1 MDACRKY
8 GIKRYHQV
16 STDEVYG
23 DLPLDRPDL
32 FFTEETPIH
41 TSSPYSSSKAGA
53 DLLVL
58 AYHRTY
64 GLPVTISRCSN
75 NYGPYHFPEKLIPLM
90 IANALND
97 KPLPVYGK
105 GENVRDWLYVEDH
118 CRAIDLIIHNG
129 RVGEVYNVGGHNEM
143 KNIDIVKMICKELG
157 KPESLIT
164 YVADRKGHDMRY
176 AIDPTKIHNEL
187 GWLPE
192 TKFADGIKKTIQWYL
207 DNKEWWETII
217 SGEYQNYYEKMY
229 ANREEQEE
237 LKMKVFVTGVAGQLG
252 HDVMNEL
259 AKRGY
264 EGIGSDIAKSYNGI
278 QDGTPVVSMPYV
290 QMDITDKASVEKVLT
305 EVNADAVIH
314 CAAWTA
320 VDLAEDEDKKDKV
333 HAVNAEGTKNIAEVC
348 KKLDSKMVYTS
359 TDYVFNGQ
367 GEEPWQPDCKDYQPL
382 NVYGQ
387 SKLDG
392 ELAVSETLDK
402 YFIVRIAWVFGKNGN
417 NFIKTMLKVGKNHD
431 KLRVVNDQIGTPTYT
446 FDLARLLV
454 DMIETDKYGYY
465 HATNEG
471 GYISWYD
478 FTKEIFRQ
486 AVEQGHTE
494 YGEDRITV
502 DPVTTAEYGVSKAAR
517 PFNSRLDKK
526 KLVENGFTP
535 LPTWQ
540 DALGRYLKE
549 LNIGEL

>member
-1 MDACRKY
+1 
-8 GIKRYHQV
+8 
-16 STDEVYG
+16 
-23 DLPLDRPDL
+23 
-32 FFTEETPIH
+32 
-41 TSSPYSSSKAGA
+41 
-53 DLLVL
+53 
-58 AYHRTY
+58 
-64 GLPVTISRCSN
+64 
-75 NYGPYHFPEKLIPLM
+75 
-90 IANALND
+90 
-97 KPLPVYGK
+97 
-105 GENVRDWLYVEDH
+105 
-118 CRAIDLIIHNG
+118 
-129 RVGEVYNVGGHNEM
+129 
-143 KNIDIVKMICKELG
+143 
-157 KPESLIT
+157 
-164 YVADRKGHDMRY
+164 
-176 AIDPTKIHNEL
+176 
-187 GWLPE
+187 
-192 TKFADGIKKTIQWYL
+192 
-207 DNKEWWETII
+207 
-217 SGEYQNYYEKMY
+217 
-229 ANREEQEE
+229 
-237 LKMKVFVTGVAGQLG
+237 MKVLVTGVAGQLG

-502 DPVTTAEYGVSKAAR
+502 DSVTTAEYGVSKAAR